1 MDHSQPHV
9 GNNLYSTLDPHMT
22 DSSTNLSKSF
32 NSGAAVE
39 GNGRL
44 VRCKVSSLFDR
55 PYERVGFR
63 VYIDPYSPHLRLLF

>member
-1 MDHSQPHV
+1 
-9 GNNLYSTLDPHMT
+9 MT

-39 GNGRL
+39 GNERL